1 MKNHVKSFSNRVYE
15 NIGRGS
21 VIFIKGRPTDGGRKL
36 YATTIDGWTEVR
48 PGLKMVFLG
57 NQIYQVVMKSG
68 KFFGRKISYSGEDGL
83 KGVLNLKNPGRPT
96 LVLNHNKTP
105 FHWITLKH
113 LDIGS
118 AIREV
123 GNRLITHEM
132 ILESKSESDRDKFLK
147 WAAREFIDYVKG
159 IDNSIVIE
167 KAESDA
173 KDLTDVGMDAFYY
186 RDDWHESSYISDEWE
201 WDATFRIAFDMEKIQ
216 DQEIID
222 LGNKI
227 ADETGVY
234 ILRDPVLDMLGSY
247 GEADTLELN
256 CFFNSDGD
264 FKSSGEDEV
273 EVDGFENSLVQIT
286 ITTKDHELTMESD
299 DLPGIFEEFKDFTSD
314 VEPGDFVR
322 FVKQSGDEKG
332 RSARQ
337 KEFKAFDSNKLLKQD
352 PDSYDYS
359 GKWIS
364 REDADKKYKE
374 FQDTFES
381 IKSLSDKESAEE
393 LFNYIDNL
401 TQMPYSNNWQFRNLI
416 DHLEKVRDIESED
429 SREHRDLV
437 HTKYN
442 VINDLRQ
449 LSYKLS
455 GLLRDYPKVAEGRLL
470 NYIKSNSM
478 NSYAFKMASR
488 YGLQGVNGEMVN
500 LGSLIFFLTPEYLEK
515 LGFEK
520 PVKTNL

>member
-173 KDLTDVGMDAFYY
+173 KDLTDVGMDFFYY

-286 ITTKDHELTMESD
+286 ITTKDH
-299 DLPGIFEEFKDFTSD
+299 
-314 VEPGDFVR
+314 
-322 FVKQSGDEKG
+322 
-332 RSARQ
+332 
-337 KEFKAFDSNKLLKQD
+337 
-352 PDSYDYS
+352 
-359 GKWIS
+359 
-364 REDADKKYKE
+364 
-374 FQDTFES
+374 
-381 IKSLSDKESAEE
+381 
-393 LFNYIDNL
+393 
-401 TQMPYSNNWQFRNLI
+401 
-416 DHLEKVRDIESED
+416 
-429 SREHRDLV
+429 
-437 HTKYN
+437 
-442 VINDLRQ
+442 
-449 LSYKLS
+449 
-455 GLLRDYPKVAEGRLL
+455 
-470 NYIKSNSM
+470 
-478 NSYAFKMASR
+478 
-488 YGLQGVNGEMVN
+488 
-500 LGSLIFFLTPEYLEK
+500 
-515 LGFEK
+515 
-520 PVKTNL
+520 